1 MKPCPYDH
9 AEMQSY
15 GHDKCPYCRMPLT
28 AINGPSYSDAPETE
42 ARTFVAAM
50 ELPLIGEEPTGK
62 KAIAALIR
70 HLIYGDIE
78 AQSLEILRED
88 CPDHEQFQTL
98 DDEQRTRLAC
108 AACVKFWLEN

>member
-1 MKPCPYDH
+1 MKSCPYDH
-9 AEMQSY
+9 AEMQGY
-15 GHDKCPYCRMPLT
+15 GHDKCPYCRMPLA
-28 AINGPSYSDAPETE
+28 AINGPSCSDTPETE

-50 ELPLIGEEPTGK
+50 ELPLVGEEPTGK

-78 AQSLEILRED
+78 AQSLEILGGD

>member
-1 MKPCPYDH
+1 
-9 AEMQSY
+9 MQGY
-15 GHDKCPYCRMPLT
+15 GHDKCPYCRIMLT
-28 AINGPSYSDAPETE
+28 AMDGPSCSDAPETE
-42 ARTFVAAM
+42 ARTFVPAM
-50 ELPLIGEEPTGK
+50 ELPLVGEEPAGK

-78 AQSLEILRED
+78 AQSLEILGED

>member
-1 MKPCPYDH
+1 MML
-9 AEMQSY
+9 AN
-15 GHDKCPYCRMPLT
+15 
-28 AINGPSYSDAPETE
+28 INGPSYSDAPETE
-42 ARTFVAAM
+42 TRTFVAAM
-50 ELPLIGEEPTGK
+50 ELPLVGEEPTGK

-78 AQSLEILRED
+78 AQSLEILGGD

-108 AACVKFWLEN
+108 AAYVKFWLEN

>member
-1 MKPCPYDH
+1 
-9 AEMQSY
+9 MQSY
-15 GHDKCPYCRMPLT
+15 GHDKCPYCRMMLT
-28 AINGPSYSDAPETE
+28 AMDGPSCSDAPETE
-42 ARTFVAAM
+42 ARTFVPAM
-50 ELPLIGEEPTGK
+50 ELPLVGEEPTGK

-78 AQSLEILRED
+78 AQSLEILGED

-108 AACVKFWLEN
+108 AAYVKFWLEN